1 VNANPKGLTAP
12 LLAHGTRTRWAAMRQ
27 AGAVGVIAVGAGG
40 AWVDNENTR
49 LGSSV
54 SLADTSLDDLG
65 GQRLNSVLN
74 PSLMPRLLA
83 GSGIVWDSV
92 VAVAARGE
100 PLPTAPLRVS
110 LRASLP
116 TVRREIV
123 SPNVV
128 GMLPGTDRTLR
139 DEVVVLS
146 AHLDHVGTFK
156 GPALTGDSIFNGT
169 MDNATGAATLME
181 TDVELFERHMRVNQL
196 GCFIGMK
203 AVVPLMEASGGG
215 SIVNIS
221 SVAGKRVSTMTGPA
235 YSAAKFG
242 LNAMTESINIEE
254 GIHGIRATAVCPGE
268 VATPI
273 LDKRPIPVSAD
284 DRAKMVQP
292 NDCGELMLFLARL
305 PAHVC
310 INELMITP
318 TWNRGYI
325 AQALTIPE

>member
-1 VNANPKGLTAP
+1 
-12 LLAHGTRTRWAAMRQ
+12 
-27 AGAVGVIAVGAGG
+27 
-40 AWVDNENTR
+40 
-49 LGSSV
+49 
-54 SLADTSLDDLG
+54 
-65 GQRLNSVLN
+65 
-74 PSLMPRLLA
+74 
-83 GSGIVWDSV
+83 
-92 VAVAARGE
+92 
-100 PLPTAPLRVS
+100 
-110 LRASLP
+110 
-116 TVRREIV
+116 
-123 SPNVV
+123 
-128 GMLPGTDRTLR
+128 
-139 DEVVVLS
+139 
-146 AHLDHVGTFK
+146 
-156 GPALTGDSIFNGT
+156 
-169 MDNATGAATLME
+169 
-181 TDVELFERHMRVNQL
+181 
-196 GCFIGMK
+196 
-203 AVVPLMEASGGG
+203 
-215 SIVNIS
+215 
-221 SVAGKRVSTMTGPA
+221 MTGPA